1 MYARF
6 IYDETSPALD
16 QWQRILY
23 RLQPEAEDSLL
34 HDVWERARLCDEI
47 PHFGN
52 LCQHTVLGRLKEAV
66 NQRWPDWQVDYFVN
80 AADSHFSVNG
90 IDIRDY
96 WQFFQLADNEEKD
109 ES

>member
-6 IYDETSPALD
+6 IYDGTSPALG

-80 AADSHFSVNG
+80 AADSHLSVNG

-96 WQFFQLADNEEKD
+96 WQFFQLTDNEEED